1 MHNKLAVVTTV
12 LLGVLALSVGLAQS
26 IAKPEVTESPI
37 YVALNSQGW
46 QPCEG
51 LPGCG
56 FVSLFGD
63 PAMEGSQTI
72 FRLEAGTEF
81 PKHWHTS
88 GENYMGVQGRLNF
101 KLETGETATLAR
113 GDFLHY
119 QGGMVHWGQ
128 CAEGEDCVYYV
139 YNNLPYDI
147 VLVEE

>member
-12 LLGVLALSVGLAQS
+12 LLGVLALNVGLAQN
-26 IAKPEVTESPI
+26 IVKPEVTEEPI
-37 YVALNSQGW
+37 YVALDSQDW

-51 LPGCG
+51 LPGCE
-56 FVSLFGD
+56 FVGLFGD
-63 PAMEGSQTI
+63 PVVEGSQTI

-88 GENYMGVQGRLNF
+88 SENFMGVQGELNF
-101 KLETGETATLAR
+101 NFETGETATLAR

-139 YNNLPYDI
+139 YNDLPYDI

>member
-1 MHNKLAVVTTV
+1 MHNKQATVTTV
-12 LLGVLALSVGLAQS
+12 LLGLLALSVGLAQN
-26 IAKPEVTESPI
+26 IVKPEVTEEPI
-37 YVALNSQGW
+37 YVALDSQDW

-51 LPGCG
+51 LSGCEFIG
-56 FVSLFGD
+56 LFGD
-63 PAMEGSQTI
+63 PAVGASQTI

-88 GENYMGVQGRLNF
+88 SENYMGVQGKLEFN
-101 KLETGETATLAR
+101 LETGETVALAR

-119 QGGMVHWGQ
+119 QGGMIHWGQ

-139 YNNLPYDI
+139 YNDLPYDI